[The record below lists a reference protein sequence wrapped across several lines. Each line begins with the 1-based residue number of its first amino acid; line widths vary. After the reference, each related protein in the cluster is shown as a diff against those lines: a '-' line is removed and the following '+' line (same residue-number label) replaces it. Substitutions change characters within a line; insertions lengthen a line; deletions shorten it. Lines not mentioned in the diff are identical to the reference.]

1 MMEYDIKRGHFK
13 NIEGDGLKDIL
24 TEFFGGYQEDGD
36 TLIANYGAMTEMR
49 VKVLSKSSV
58 SVETKTDTDV
68 SDDVA
73 MDTIRKFNRFL
84 ESATGLNS
92 KQRRDRLSKKAKEGK
107 L

>member
-1 MMEYDIKRGHFK
+1 MEYDIKRGHFK
-13 NIEGDGLKDIL
+13 NIESDGLKDML

-36 TLIANYGAMTEMR
+36 TLIANYGAMIEMR
-49 VKVLSKSSV
+49 VKVLSKSSLV
-58 SVETKTDTDV
+58 VETKTDTNV

-73 MDTIRKFNRFL
+73 MDTIRKFNKFL